1 MRKVILRGEL
11 GKLFGRVH
19 WFDVK
24 TPAEAVRALCAN
36 FPGFEQHLVTS
47 DPEQVRYRVGADRRR
62 VEPDQLHDPLGAEAI
77 SITPVLAGAGSGF
90 WSVLAG
96 VALIGLTIATGGA
109 TSPLWV
115 SAFGVSGAAVFT
127 SAALG
132 LGAALVLG
140 GISQMLAPQPET
152 PQGMGDRERKASYL
166 FDGPVN
172 TTAQGYPVPVGYGRL
187 IIGSA
192 VISGGITVEDIPV

>member
-96 VALIGLTIATGGA
+96 VALIGLTIATGG
-109 TSPLWV
+109 
-115 SAFGVSGAAVFT
+115 FGGAAIIGGITWAGVVG
-127 SAALG
+127 G

>member
-96 VALIGLTIATGGA
+96 VALIGLTIATGG
-109 TSPLWV
+109 
-115 SAFGVSGAAVFT
+115 FGGAAIIGGITWAGVVG
-127 SAALG
+127 G

-187 IIGSA
+187 VIGSA
-192 VISGGITVEDIPV
+192 VISGGITVEDVPV

>member
-24 TPAEAVRALCAN
+24 TPAEAVRALIAN
-36 FPGFEQHLVTS
+36 FPDFQQHLVSS
-47 DPEQVRYRVGADRRR
+47 DPERVRYRVGADRRR
-62 VEPDQLHDPLGAEAI
+62 VEPGELHDPLGSEAI
-77 SITPVLAGAGSGF
+77 SITPILAGAGDGF
-90 WSVLAG
+90 WQVLAG
-96 VALIGLTIATGGA
+96 VALIGLTIATGG
-109 TSPLWV
+109 
-115 SAFGVSGAAVFT
+115 FGGAAIIGGITWAGVVG
-127 SAALG
+127 G
-132 LGAALVLG
+132 LGAALLLG
-140 GISQMLAPQPET
+140 GISQMLAPAPQT
-152 PQGMGDRERKASYL
+152 PQGMGERAEKKPSYL

-172 TTAQGYPVPVGYGRL
+172 TSAQGYPVPVGYGRL

>member
-62 VEPDQLHDPLGAEAI
+62 VDPDQLHDPLGAEAI
-77 SITPVLAGAGSGF
+77 SITPVLAGAGDGF

-96 VALIGLTIATGGA
+96 VALIGLTIATGG
-109 TSPLWV
+109 
-115 SAFGVSGAAVFT
+115 FGGAAIIGGITWAGVVG
-127 SAALG
+127 G

>member
-62 VEPDQLHDPLGAEAI
+62 VDPDQLHDPLGAEAI
-77 SITPVLAGAGSGF
+77 SITPVLAGAGDGF

-96 VALIGLTIATGGA
+96 VALIGLTIATGG
-109 TSPLWV
+109 
-115 SAFGVSGAAVFT
+115 FGGAAIIGGITWAGVVG
-127 SAALG
+127 G

-192 VISGGITVEDIPV
+192 VISGGITVEDVPV

>member
-11 GKLFGRVH
+11 GRLFGRVH

-77 SITPVLAGAGSGF
+77 SITPILAGAGSGF
-90 WSVLAG
+90 WSFVAG
-96 VALIGLTIATGGA
+96 VALIGLTIATGG
-109 TSPLWV
+109 
-115 SAFGVSGAAVFT
+115 FGGAAIIGGITWAGVVG
-127 SAALG
+127 G